1 METRA
6 MESPFLFPFLHF
18 LCVMESAAA
27 LSLMCI
33 GLADTAL
40 QLTAW
45 QRGSGSPAPLVTHR
59 TLWHVALV
67 SNVSPAETSQYIR
80 LAIHHQ
86 VFGAKTA
93 LPLGG
98 KQLHD
103 LKNLKKDSFHLVDMN
118 YE

>member
-1 METRA
+1 

-45 QRGSGSPAPLVTHR
+45 QWGSGSPAPLVTHR

-86 VFGAKTA
+86 VLGAKTA